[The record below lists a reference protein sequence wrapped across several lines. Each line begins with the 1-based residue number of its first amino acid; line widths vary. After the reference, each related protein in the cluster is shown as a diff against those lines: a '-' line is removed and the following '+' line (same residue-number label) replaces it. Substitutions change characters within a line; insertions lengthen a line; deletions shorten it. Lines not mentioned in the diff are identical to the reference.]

1 MRSILTI
8 PLVLLALVLLARPA
22 YAQPQEPAPVSQE
35 QKYESIQEGT
45 VTIKYVEGWKDVA
58 EDLAKKLDGATKGAG
73 KTTGFKPET
82 PIELAIVH
90 IKPGSQPPRKMLQRG
105 YDQNNKKINWCT
117 IVKTEPKDFKLDEQ
131 SVQNDLLSV
140 ASIACQV
147 ELFNANP
154 TLVREPGVAWFATG
168 YGLFFAVETMKE
180 MYGKDYKS
188 PFMFSDGWL
197 EAAKDTI
204 FTAKPTQGGVSIEY
218 QAALYRFFAEL
229 HEKYKEKRYAK
240 IIDEVKKMEE
250 TNTESLIK
258 AIDIATGGDCVKFC
272 KEYKSKNK
280 YPFLGIMADMQRAEP
295 GVRITEVV
303 EGSSA
308 ADADLQAGDIIE
320 EANGKP
326 VKTLEDLQ
334 AIIAEAG
341 TGEQLKMIVDRKGSK
356 IKALAT
362 LKAREFEIKEMP
374 ASPPGP
380 KPKLPAP
387 QPKTPEGLLKS
398 VGFAEDQIELMM
410 KMFERRDPTDPKPS
424 PEEIEKIVSEL
435 REAGY
440 TDRQINVLLS
450 LFKLK

>member
-8 PLVLLALVLLARPA
+8 PFVLLALVLLARPA
-22 YAQPQEPAPVSQE
+22 YTQPEEPAPVP
-35 QKYESIQEGT
+35 QKQQYESIQEGI
-45 VTIKYVEGWKDVA
+45 VTIKYAEGWKEAA
-58 EDLAKKLDGATKGAG
+58 ENFAKKLDGAIKNAG
-73 KTTGFKPET
+73 KTIGFKPET
-82 PIELAIVH
+82 PIEFCIVH
-90 IKPGSQPPRKMLQRG
+90 IKPGSSPPPGVLQRG

-117 IVKTEPKDFKLDEQ
+117 IVRTEPKDFKLDAQ

-140 ASIACQV
+140 ANIACQV
-147 ELFNANP
+147 ELFNVNP
-154 TLVREPGVAWFATG
+154 TLAQDPGVAWFGAG
-168 YGLFFAVETMKE
+168 YGLFFTVETMKE

-204 FTAKPTQGGVSIEY
+204 FKAKPTQRGFRPEH
-218 QAALYRFFAEL
+218 QAALYQFFAEL

-240 IIDEVKKMEE
+240 IIDEVKKLEKI
-250 TNTESLIK
+250 NTESLIK
-258 AIDIATGGDCVKFC
+258 AIDTATGGDCVKFC
-272 KEYKSKNK
+272 KEYKCENK

-295 GVRITEVV
+295 GVQITEVV

-308 ADADLQAGDIIE
+308 ADADLRAGDIIE

-334 AIIAEAG
+334 AIITEAG
-341 TGEQLKMIVDRKGSK
+341 TGEQLKMIIDRNGSK

-362 LKAREFEIKEMP
+362 LKTREFEIKEMP

-380 KPKLPAP
+380 EPKPPAP
-387 QPKTPEGLLKS
+387 QPRTPEELLKS
-398 VGFAEDQIELMM
+398 AGFAEDQIELMM
-410 KMFERRDPTDPKPS
+410 KMFERRGPTDPAPS
-424 PEEIEKIVSEL
+424 PEEIEKIVIEL
-435 REAGY
+435 RKAGY
-440 TDRQINVLLS
+440 TDQQISALLS